1 MGKQSKKVVDRKFRA
16 WTKATALA
24 YMGAVNRGH
33 LSLGLTYWSASDF
46 LGKFKHSP
54 KHTSLK
60 ETELFLKALEEQDEA
75 GRKEAAKAKKKS
87 LVKGEREM
95 RNER

>member
-1 MGKQSKKVVDRKFRA
+1 MIEQSKKVADRKFRA
-16 WTKATALA
+16 WTKVTALT

-33 LSLGLTYWSASDF
+33 VSLGLAYWSASDF

-60 ETELFLKALEEQDEA
+60 QTELFLKALEEQDEA
-75 GRKEAAKAKKKS
+75 GRKDVAKAKKKS